1 MFEFGEY
8 LKRNQLDGYLTDIER
23 KKIFDH
29 IDQRHDGTLLVKDF
43 LKKVEEY
50 EFLGH
55 SQNQDVQRV
64 RDFLALQLH
73 QTRENEE
80 RKTGDT
86 EKKRREDEEMERLKQ
101 AKGVENEVDR
111 MKKALGMK
119 TYDLDFRP
127 EELDEVLEAT
137 FNKLP
142 TSESQRKYARFLHH
156 SNLKL
161 AQIPFYDMR
170 SAEIDR
176 LKQKA
181 VEIDKKLDSEEI
193 MGRFKELSKT
203 RWNGSAA
210 TINYMESIKEGMT
223 QQQADDDSLNN
234 SFENLDFESEN
245 ANNDQTTG
253 EIDRKGMLLSRSMPN
268 LSVRPSP
275 LYADSG
281 NNHNERNNNNLQLQP
296 LSSQQLGGAKSAPK
310 TLEGPKQS
318 RSPTKAVPRNLTND
332 NGLEFDEMSSVPS
345 ITVTHSEDATALL
358 SNMPP
363 SLHGAK
369 SVASLVA
376 SLSASQKAKPVSKLR
391 TGLLDQEE
399 KKLQAS
405 DFFTQIIDETSS
417 MGRLKNP
424 AAVFRIE
431 KVDPNV
437 YEPSCRRVIHQGPT
451 DWTRVGIGGD
461 HSHNEHS
468 HRHDTFSENDRY
480 LTTTNKFF
488 PPLIYEPSQPV
499 DRDLI
504 SDAALVARKKDY
516 IRQQRY
522 ARKMA
527 NLEVTRTRLEFEA
540 IQKEIRQLNRQ
551 QSRIE
556 DNIRYKTNV
565 FIEDLQQ
572 FRMQPLQRMAKRQ
585 NIELSDR
592 MWNGSIEKQ
601 TVQLVPDERDFRSTY
616 NSSFDANVVHQTIH
630 NTAKEINDKL
640 HGTGSF
646 AATTNGL
653 DGN

>member
-1 MFEFGEY
+1 MNE
-8 LKRNQLDGYLTDIER
+8 IER
-23 KKIFDH
+23 RKIFDH
-29 IDQRHDGTLLVKDF
+29 IDEKHDGNVPVKDF

-55 SQNQDVQRV
+55 SQNQDMQRI

-73 QTRENEE
+73 DTRDKED

-86 EKKRREDEEMERLKQ
+86 EKRKKRDEELEKLKQ
-101 AKGVENEVDR
+101 TKGVENEVER

-119 TYDLDFRP
+119 TYDLDFHP
-127 EELDEVLEAT
+127 EELDEVLEST

-142 TSESQRKYARFLHH
+142 TTESQRKYARFLHH

-170 SAEIDR
+170 STEIDR
-176 LKQKA
+176 LKHKA
-181 VEIDKKLDSEEI
+181 VEIDKKLASDEI

-210 TINYMESIKEGMT
+210 TINYLDSTRQLGMT

-234 SFENLDFESEN
+234 SFENSDYESEN
-245 ANNDQTTG
+245 NNNAD
-253 EIDRKGMLLSRSMPN
+253 IDRKVMQLSKSMPN

-275 LYADSG
+275 LYAES
-281 NNHNERNNNNLQLQP
+281 NNNNNNHSNNNNIRLEPMSPQQQPPQLT
-296 LSSQQLGGAKSAPK
+296 SVKSAPK
-310 TLEGPKQS
+310 ILEAPKQTK
-318 RSPTKAVPRNLTND
+318 SPVRVGAKNLTND
-332 NGLEFDEMSSVPS
+332 KGLEYDEMSSVPS
-345 ITVTHSEDATALL
+345 ITVTHSEDASALL

-405 DFFTQIIDETSS
+405 DFFTQIIDESSS

-437 YEPSCRRVIHQGPT
+437 YEPSCRRVINQGPT

-461 HSHNEHS
+461 HSHNERSHS
-468 HRHDTFSENDRY
+468 HDTFVENDRY
-480 LTTTNKFF
+480 LTTTDKFY

-499 DRDLI
+499 QRDII
-504 SDAALVARKKDY
+504 SDAELVAHKKAY
-516 IRQQRY
+516 IRSQRY

-527 NLEVTRTRLEFEA
+527 NMEVTRTRLEYEA
-540 IQKEIRQLNRQ
+540 IQKEIRSLNRQ

-565 FIEDLQQ
+565 FIDDLQQ
-572 FRMQPLQRMAKRQ
+572 FRTQPLQRMAKRQ

-592 MWNGSIEKQ
+592 MWNGSADKQ
-601 TVQLVPDERDFRSTY
+601 TVQLVKDERDFRSTY
-616 NSSFDANVVHQTIH
+616 NSSFDANVVKDAIQ
-630 NTAKEINDKL
+630 NTAKAINDKL
-640 HGTGSF
+640 HGTGTFTETASS
-646 AATTNGL
+646 G
-653 DGN
+653 GH